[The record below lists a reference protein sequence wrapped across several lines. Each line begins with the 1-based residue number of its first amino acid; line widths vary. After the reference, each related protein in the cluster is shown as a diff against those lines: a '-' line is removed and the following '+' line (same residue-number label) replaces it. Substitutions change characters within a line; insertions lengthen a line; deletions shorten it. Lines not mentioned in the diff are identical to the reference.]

1 MAILIVIAIVIV
13 VVIVIR
19 FIIVAVAD
27 ECGLSGLTSV
37 PKELGG
43 LINLQQLGLDQN
55 GARE

>member
-1 MAILIVIAIVIV
+1 MAILIANAIVIV
-13 VVIVIR
+13 VIIVVR

-43 LINLQQLGLDQN
+43 LINLQRLGLHQN